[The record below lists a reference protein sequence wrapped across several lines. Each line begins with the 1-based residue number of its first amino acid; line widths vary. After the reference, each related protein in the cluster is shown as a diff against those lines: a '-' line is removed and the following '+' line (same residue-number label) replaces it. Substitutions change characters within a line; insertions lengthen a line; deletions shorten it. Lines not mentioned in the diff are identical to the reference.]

1 MKKIFLIIIFI
12 GVIFTIS
19 GCNTKNEIIDALKF
33 KEEYESLNGTTNEK
47 NNKTFRTI
55 NIKDNNPFIY
65 KEASDIVDMINNKET
80 FIVYFG
86 FAECPWC
93 RSVIPTLID
102 VASDLEVDKI
112 YYVDIKNIRD
122 TLGLDNNLNVIT
134 KVKGTN
140 DYYALL
146 ELLKEILDDYNLI
159 DENGNAIATG
169 EKRIYAPSII
179 SIING
184 EAKKLETG
192 ISDKQTDG
200 NMELTEEM
208 KNDTYNKFKTII
220 EYTLKNNTTCS
231 ISSKC

>member
-1 MKKIFLIIIFI
+1 
-12 GVIFTIS
+12 
-19 GCNTKNEIIDALKF
+19 
-33 KEEYESLNGTTNEK
+33 
-47 NNKTFRTI
+47 
-55 NIKDNNPFIY
+55 
-65 KEASDIVDMINNKET
+65 MINNKET